1 MVRPVKPVDVKLTRN
16 FKNHLASIEA
26 FYAGIKAPRGFER
39 VVDELLDT
47 VIPNRQRFPRMG
59 RPFLERSARSVEVTA
74 AQAML
79 RAKRG
84 SGELREYLLKTTVAL
99 YFHQGAGIHLLAL
112 KHQRQL
118 TFDFEH
124 LWGGGNV

>member
-1 MVRPVKPVDVKLTRN
+1 
-16 FKNHLASIEA
+16 
-26 FYAGIKAPRGFER
+26 
-39 VVDELLDT
+39 
-47 VIPNRQRFPRMG
+47 MG

-99 YFHQGAGIHLLAL
+99 YFHQGAVIHLLAL